1 MAAALEDL
9 VIFAGGASRELAQQ
23 VAAKLKIEPANAHLR
38 RFSDGEHWV
47 ELLDNVRG
55 KSVLVMQS
63 VCPPVNDNLME
74 LVLMLDAVRRSSAF
88 DVVAMAPYLGYS
100 RQDRRPR
107 SVRVPISARV
117 VADMLGGTGISRLLT
132 MDLHSE
138 QIQGFY
144 GAPVDNMYAMPVL
157 TGDIA
162 QREDGAGGGD
172 GVIVAPDVG
181 GVIRARAFASNLG
194 MDLAILDKRRPRA
207 NVAKVMNIIG
217 DVGGKNCFI
226 VDDIVDTA
234 NTLCE
239 AAGALKAAGALR
251 VFAYCTH
258 AVLSG
263 GAAARVAES
272 PLDELVVT
280 DTIPLLPESRE
291 CGKIRSLTVASI
303 LAETVSRVYRQGSL
317 SSLFS

>member
-1 MAAALEDL
+1 MSAPLEDL
-9 VIFAGGASRELAQQ
+9 VIFSGSACRGLSSQ
-23 VAAKLKIEPANAHLR
+23 VAAKLKIELANAEVR
-38 RFSDGEHWV
+38 RFSDGEHWI

-55 KSVLVMQS
+55 KSVLIIQS
-63 VCPPVNDNLME
+63 MCPPVNDNLME
-74 LVLMLDAVRRSSAF
+74 LMLMIDAARRSSALNI
-88 DVVAMAPYLGYS
+88 VAMAPYLGYS

-117 VADMLGGTGISRLLT
+117 VADMLGRAGISRLLT

-144 GAPVDNMYAMPVL
+144 DAPVDNMYAMPVL

-162 QREDGAGGGD
+162 QRADGGD
-172 GVIVAPDVG
+172 GIIIAPDVG
-181 GVIRARAFASNLG
+181 GVVRARAFANNLG

-217 DVGGKNCFI
+217 DVSGKRCFI

-234 NTLCE
+234 NTLCQ
-239 AAGALKAAGALR
+239 AAGALKEAGAKS
-251 VFAYCTH
+251 VSAYCTH
-258 AVLSG
+258 GVLSG
-263 GAAARVAES
+263 GAEQRVAES

-280 DTIPLLPESRE
+280 DTVPLSEASRN
-291 CGKIRSLTVASI
+291 CGKIRGLTVASI
-303 LAETVSRVYRQGSL
+303 LAETVSRVYQQGSL